1 MDTTYSDVGGDT
13 PYPQSP
19 RRKKSAD
26 PLLDELLAANDA
38 SPSAPKLPPMERTPT
53 DGGPIFANVMNDQ
66 GPTPVDPNNTGAI
79 PPSPYI
85 EPPPPAAEET
95 PPASPTPNP
104 TPPAATPST
113 DVGHDGVYN
122 GMTRE
127 QWRDAWMRNTGI
139 MTPAQVDAWMAANG
153 ATKVSDNGTFRTP
166 YGETL
171 DLGIGY
177 RSGQVRAGFTG
188 TGGGSGGSG
197 SGSGGAGGGS
207 GSGSGW
213 QNDQLHAMLMHE
225 LQGLSGPFDANDP
238 MIQDRVNNF
247 RNEQARATQAAR
259 SAMAE
264 KANFMGA
271 GEGYQDAA
279 IQSGIE
285 DAGLRTASYQG
296 EITAQ
301 EYERRRSELDRL
313 LQMAISSSDSQAARE
328 LQAEISRLDREQ
340 QNSQFYD
347 TMGYNINRDQNNLDY
362 LMTQLLMG
370 GGN

>member
-1 MDTTYSDVGGDT
+1 MDTTYSDVGGDA
-13 PYPQSP
+13 PYPDP
-19 RRKKSAD
+19 RRKRPSSD
-26 PLLDELLAANDA
+26 PLLDELMADP
-38 SPSAPKLPPMERTPT
+38 SPSAPKLPDPSTGPVRA
-53 DGGPIFANVMNDQ
+53 GGSPVASLTNDE
-66 GPTPVDPNNTGAI
+66 GPTPVDPNNTGAT

-85 EPPPPAAEET
+85 EPPPPAPAD
-95 PPASPTPNP
+95 PPPGSPTPNS
-104 TPPAATPST
+104 TPPPATPT
-113 DVGHDGVYN
+113 QDVGHDGVYN

-127 QWRDAWMRNTGI
+127 QWRDAWMSNTGV
-139 MTPAQVDAWMAANG
+139 MTPAQVDAWMAAHG

-197 SGSGGAGGGS
+197 SGSGGAG
-207 GSGSGW
+207 W
-213 QNDQLHAMLMHE
+213 QNDQLHQMLMHE

-238 MIQDRVNNF
+238 LIQNRVNSF
-247 RNEQARATQAAR
+247 RNEQARSTQEAR
-259 SAMAE
+259 SAMME
-264 KANFMGA
+264 RANYMGA
-271 GEGYQDAA
+271 GQGYQDAA

-285 DAGLRTASYQG
+285 DAGLATAQYEGQ
-296 EITAQ
+296 ITAQ

-313 LQMAISSSDSQAARE
+313 LQMAISSSDNQAARE

-347 TMGYNINRDQNNLDY
+347 TMGYNINRDQNQLDY
-362 LMTQLLMG
+362 LMAQLLMN